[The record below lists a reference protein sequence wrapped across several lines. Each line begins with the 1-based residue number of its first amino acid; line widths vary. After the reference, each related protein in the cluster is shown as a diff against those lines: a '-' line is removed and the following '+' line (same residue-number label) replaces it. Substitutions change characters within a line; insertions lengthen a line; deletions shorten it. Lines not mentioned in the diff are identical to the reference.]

1 MNTIARIDHIP
12 LDPLPENRVW
22 EAGDLP
28 QRRLLK
34 GIIFNDVSY
43 ESHSYEIVYRKSG
56 VPKGVLSPADAKR
69 YPKGLFVQTYII
81 ENHGGGTQYYI
92 VNDYILRETLADN
105 LLNLDDVSLYSIV
118 YALCN
123 EHDYQL
129 RRGFGMGKKVAIA
142 AHIDG
147 RIKRKVKSGMV
158 SYTIE
163 NPIPVPDT
171 TQLEGG
177 VEMLTYKISLCG
189 DDIGA
194 PDYETRVSAAA
205 TTALRV
211 DCERREAKRL
221 AKVN

>member
-1 MNTIARIDHIP
+1 MNAIARIDSIP
-12 LDPLPENRVW
+12 SDSLPENRLW
-22 EAGDLP
+22 EAGGLP

-34 GIIFNDVSY
+34 GFIFNNISY

-56 VPKGVLSPADAKR
+56 VPKKVLSPADAKR
-69 YPKGLFVQTYII
+69 YSKGLFVETYII
-81 ENHGGGTQYYI
+81 EKHGGGTQYYI
-92 VNDYILRETLADN
+92 VNDYILKETLAND
-105 LLNLDDVSLYSIV
+105 LLNLNDISLYSMV
-118 YALCN
+118 HALCN
-123 EHDYQL
+123 EYDHQL
-129 RRGFGMGKKVAIA
+129 RRGFGMGKRVAIT

-163 NPIPVPDT
+163 KPIPVPDT

-177 VEMLTYKISLCG
+177 VQMLTYKILLCG

-194 PDYETRVSAAA
+194 PDYETEVATAA
-205 TTALRV
+205 TTALRA
-211 DCERREAKRL
+211 DCDRREAKKL